1 MTAPRAAF
9 GGLSAVSRGY
19 PRQNG
24 CKYETVTRWSP
35 AINEPRFGGGGGQ
48 SGPETSQ
55 EGATTAGFN
64 SSGVP
69 SLWEIKSGSGVWCD
83 REIMVIMGS
92 VWEGRSGG
100 VVAAVVKMQTYFMV
114 FC

>member
-1 MTAPRAAF
+1 MTVPRAAF
-9 GGLSAVSRGY
+9 GGLNAVSGGY

-24 CKYETVTRWSP
+24 CKYELTRWSP
-35 AINEPRFGGGGGQ
+35 ALNEPRFGDGDDGVGGGGR

-92 VWEGRSGG
+92 VCGG
-100 VVAAVVKMQTYFMV
+100 GWGLRLQL
-114 FC
+114 